1 MTRGGR
7 DRLLADAQ
15 IALGPACLVYFPI
28 TRRDNPVT
36 RRGQLEPPRVRGH
49 RLEGGIAQLDELR
62 ARRRRDTAR
71 RCADGRGD
79 EGVGDHGLPTA
90 PPGAGTPPPPP
101 TESTRWWRSALRTF
115 SGDGTIVW
123 RATWRA
129 RGMYLPPWQWPS
141 SSAGMLSRWWTP
153 ANYPKCWTSQRKG
166 TGGSTTSGRAPQGNG

>member
-1 MTRGGR
+1 MGYDKANDPPPPGPSEERLVTRGGR

-62 ARRRRDTAR
+62 ARRRRDNAR

-90 PPGAGTPPPPP
+90 PLGAGTPPPPP
-101 TESTRWWRSALRTF
+101 DGVDAMVEKRAQDFLWRRDHRLE
-115 SGDGTIVW
+115 GDLEGSRDVFAAVAMAIKLGRDAVAVVDS
-123 RATWRA
+123 RK
-129 RGMYLPPWQWPS
+129 LP
-141 SSAGMLSRWWTP
+141 
-153 ANYPKCWTSQRKG
+153 K
-166 TGGSTTSGRAPQGNG
+166 